1 MDDESAA
8 VNQSEEMP
16 EPETLSQP
24 RKSLRLFSFL
34 KYKHVSLSTF
44 ISIVLAFAIGL
55 SSGYLAWGRES
66 MTAEPTSSSAL
77 SVTPTAEHDHSVTL
91 DIAAIGKQ
99 INPPEGYTLP
109 LTFGNLGPQLLNA
122 GAIDYDRF
130 TQVYAA
136 AGQPLSDEQI
146 AVLKQGSRQ
155 PIVIN
160 NGTAYFLLNF
170 FWAVGLTNQ
179 NTILTQG
186 PMIKNGK
193 EQIGGFAST
202 GGWTIGARL
211 PVELYASTA
220 LITLTSEQQARLE
233 NVAQNV
239 FRPCCNNPAHFPD
252 CNHGMAMLGL
262 LEALA
267 AQNAT
272 ESEMFNAAKYAN
284 AFWYPQQSLEQAVMF
299 KAAQN
304 LNVDQV
310 DAREWVSLNYSS
322 AAGFKNVH
330 QWLADN
336 GLLKSG
342 PNGGNSCGV

>member
-1 MDDESAA
+1 MDDENA
-8 VNQSEEMP
+8 VVSLPEEMS
-16 EPETLSQP
+16 EPEILSQP

-34 KYKHVSLSTF
+34 KHQRACLSTF

-66 MTAEPTSSSAL
+66 MGITSSSAP
-77 SVTPTAEHDHSVTL
+77 SVTPTAEHAHSVTL
-91 DIAAIGKQ
+91 DIAAIAKQ

-109 LTFGNLGPQLLNA
+109 INYGNLGPQLLNA

-130 TQVYAA
+130 AKVYAE
-136 AGQPLSDEQI
+136 AGQPLTNDQI
-146 AVLKQGSRQ
+146 AALKQGSNQ
-155 PIVIN
+155 SIVIN
-160 NGTAYFLLNF
+160 RDNAYFLLNF
-170 FWAVGLTNQ
+170 FWALGLTNQ

-186 PMIKNGK
+186 PMMKDGK
-193 EQIGGFAST
+193 DQIGNFAST

-211 PVELYASTA
+211 PVELYASTG
-220 LITLTSEQQARLE
+220 LINLTSEQQARLE

-239 FRPCCNNPAHFPD
+239 FRPCCNNPTHFPD

-272 ESEMFNAAKYAN
+272 ESEMFNAARYAN

-299 KAAQN
+299 KAAKN

-310 DAREWVSLNYSS
+310 DAREWVSINYSS